1 MKVLNFVA
9 FISTV
14 FCDRFKLFLR
24 NKKKMKGEKK
34 IFLDAWFVYVQMLLQ
49 VIFLDFFTMIQYS
62 CLRLSSVNF
71 KEIFLSI
78 GN

>member
-14 FCDRFKLFLR
+14 FCDRFKLLLT